1 MESKCH
7 KHGCITVKSITNAFH
22 VIIFIVMK
30 LILIVL
36 VLMGGVL
43 ARMKVKAGG
52 RTYKPSTPFA
62 IMGNVTSL
70 VNMIDELWNQR
81 ATLPELWLK
90 GDQHNYYTDG
100 FNVLADQTYFCFPF
114 AVQQCRIC
122 SQIFCISSA
131 TCQRLVWSKLSR
143 GTMD

>member
-1 MESKCH
+1 
-7 KHGCITVKSITNAFH
+7 
-22 VIIFIVMK
+22 MK

-81 ATLPELWLK
+81 ATLPEL
-90 GDQHNYYTDG
+90 
-100 FNVLADQTYFCFPF
+100 
-114 AVQQCRIC
+114 
-122 SQIFCISSA
+122 
-131 TCQRLVWSKLSR
+131 
-143 GTMD
+143 